1 MICLGMDPDTFNT
14 GIAVVEVS
22 SIDHHQQRG
31 GPVKLPP
38 NITQV
43 YLGAQV
49 LYATT
54 VASDPKRGVEWRLSD
69 QGRGIA
75 EALRDIMGGGFE
87 VDRAAV
93 ECMRH
98 YTGKT
103 KVRPQDLIH
112 LNEIAGCALGA
123 TRVLWPD
130 ALVWDPKPQQ
140 WKGTISKPVH
150 QRRVL
155 RQVSL
160 TTELLGVPGTEDLT
174 PKQKGHIID
183 AIGLA
188 LKVADHRFPASLR

>member
-1 MICLGMDPDTFNT
+1 MICLGVDPDTFNT
-14 GIAVVEVS
+14 GIAIVRV
-22 SIDHHQQRG
+22 DTMTHHSHVDRTVTRT
-31 GPVKLPP
+31 PLR
-38 NITQV
+38 
-43 YLGAQV
+43 LGAQV

-69 QGRGIA
+69 QGRCLAEVLRGIRA
-75 EALRDIMGGGFE
+75 AGFE

-112 LNEIAGCALGA
+112 LNEIAGNALGA

-150 QRRVL
+150 QRQIL
-155 RQVSL
+155 RQVDL
-160 TTELLGVPGTEDLT
+160 TPALLDVPGTEGLT
-174 PKQKGHIID
+174 LTQRGHIID

-188 LKVADHRFPASLR
+188 LKVATHHFPASLRP